1 MNYRRRRNGRR
12 RDYRGPIISPRSLR
26 VRQLSTRSRA
36 EGREQR
42 DLPWRSSDGIRQE
55 TPNLRPRTPVGR
67 TTLRFSV
74 LGRVGF
80 LRGWWFP
87 VSRGGSP
94 RHSAGCTPRGV
105 PPRRDVRSSTRRSD
119 WPPDRPARDT
129 TCFLVRTRNSRYSN
143 DSNTIGYQ
151 RSRDRKIRSN
161 RIDTTLQASIPS
173 SAVIRDWIR
182 SWRRSSGTKGKNS
195 GIKWGVVFDATS
207 STIGALTVIL
217 IINQAQCLMRFFHSD
232 CG

>member
-1 MNYRRRRNGRR
+1 MLNRGNYE
-12 RDYRGPIISPRSLR
+12 
-26 VRQLSTRSRA
+26 LSTAEERTTSRLSRPNYFA
-36 EGREQR
+36 ALIKGTSIKHAFASRGTEQR

-80 LRGWWFP
+80 LRRRWFP

-105 PPRRDVRSSTRRSD
+105 PPRRDVPSSTRRSD

-151 RSRDRKIRSN
+151 RSRDPIELN
-161 RIDTTLQASIPS
+161 RHDLAGIDTIQQRYAIGFEVEGDRVERKVRTAELN
-173 SAVIRDWIR
+173 RGWFLM
-182 SWRRSSGTKGKNS
+182 RR
-195 GIKWGVVFDATS
+195 VRRLAR
-207 STIGALTVIL
+207 ALAVIL
-217 IINQAQCLMRFFHSD
+217 IINQAQCLMRLL
-232 CG
+232 